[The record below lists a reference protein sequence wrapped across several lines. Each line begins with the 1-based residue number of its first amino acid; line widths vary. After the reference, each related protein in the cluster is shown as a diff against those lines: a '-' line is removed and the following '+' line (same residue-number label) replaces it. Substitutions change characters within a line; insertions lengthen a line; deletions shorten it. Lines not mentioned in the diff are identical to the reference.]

1 MSLDAAILRARR
13 GTARRDAGDTRAAR
27 SSTPGAIGGPPSPT
41 VCISALITPIEGLRI
56 TPAFFYEKLVAG
68 GLPYIDSVPGTSAH
82 DQPFE
87 VAESVKDEFKLGGL
101 KLVYQT
107 DAFEIDS
114 NSA

>member
-1 MSLDAAILRARR
+1 M
-13 GTARRDAGDTRAAR
+13 
-27 SSTPGAIGGPPSPT
+27 
-41 VCISALITPIEGLRI
+41 CISALITPIEGLRI

-87 VAESVKDEFKLGGL
+87 VAESVKDEFQLGGL